1 MSVHW
6 VLVKWL
12 AEPVDDTIPLINK
25 IDIFFHCGK
34 VKIACGEGANCGDP
48 IAKAR
53 TLTSGG
59 MGRLGESAAESFSG

>member
-1 MSVHW
+1 M
-6 VLVKWL
+6 LVKWL

-25 IDIFFHCGK
+25 IIDFFFIAAICA
-34 VKIACGEGANCGDP
+34 KIACGEGANCGDP

-59 MGRLGESAAESFSG
+59 IGRLGESAAESFSG